1 MIVFDSWM
9 FVSNNQGH
17 PVSGVVYEPSHEKT
31 NNLGFLPGL
40 TNICLYS
47 PRFKKLENLI

>member
-9 FVSNNQGH
+9 FVSNNQG
-17 PVSGVVYEPSHEKT
+17 VRCVYEPSHEKT

-40 TNICLYS
+40 TYICLYS